1 MGGGEEEGLVKVSI
15 RSRQGLDKVSI
26 RVETKGGKFQ
36 GTIEDATFVKAGY
49 GRAW

>member
-26 RVETKGGKFQ
+26 RVEAKQAFLPYVLVEG
-36 GTIEDATFVKAGY
+36 
-49 GRAW
+49 